1 MTLENF
7 NYRTDPLFLRNQF
20 SAHADKYGIPII
32 PKSKFVNYEL
42 QDLRLLRFDQV
53 KKDNGAHANR
63 MVHFFLYDYLF
74 ESLWKN
80 PEPFVEDLSKY
91 LGVMTPDFSMYIE
104 MPAAVQLYNTFRN
117 RWCGAYL
124 KTKGLRVVP
133 TINWGTEESF
143 DFCFAGVPKGSAV
156 AVSTYMFHA
165 HNNHAEQKDLFMRGY
180 QEMLRQIEPEHII
193 CYSEPF
199 KEMTGNIIYVDYD
212 LSSWKHMNDDIVKDS
227 GIKHIIGYTSCLNK
241 PVITK
246 TGFVMKGGGSAYGGE
261 WRPKDEDDE
270 RLVGKPGEIK
280 ESTHDGYKTL
290 TKIGESGYAERE
302 RHFTDHNNSNKRT
315 DPHDHIITWEDNH
328 PNFSKPINYEDEKV
342 PEFKN
347 HLTDQEVNKTMSK
360 IYSNDSNKF
369 ETIDEFKKSVLWGCE
384 VEFIYR
390 GKFYGITRLEVNN
403 INLYSPKENGF
414 EGIDIMLP
422 SIDALLDYEIDGA
435 RIRDIILDAEITGRN
450 L

>member
-7 NYRTDPLFLRNQF
+7 NYRTDPLFLRNRF
-20 SAHADKYGIPII
+20 SANADKYGIPVV
-32 PKSKFVNYEL
+32 PKSQFVNYEL

-53 KKDNGAHANR
+53 KKDNGAHADR

-104 MPAAVQLYNTFRN
+104 IPIAMQLYNTFRN

-124 KTKGLRVVP
+124 KSKGLRVVP
-133 TINWGTEESF
+133 TINWGTEKSF

-212 LSSWKHMNDDIVKDS
+212 LSSWKHMEDDAVKS
-227 GIKHIIGYTSCLNK
+227 SRVKHIIGYTGCLNK
-241 PVITK
+241 PIITK

-261 WRPKDEDDE
+261 WVPKNKDDE
-270 RLVGKPGEIK
+270 RLIGKPGEIK
-280 ESTHDGYKTL
+280 ESIHNGYKVL
-290 TKIGESGYAERE
+290 TKIGENGYGVKE
-302 RHFTDHNNSNKRT
+302 RHFTDHNTPNQHTN
-315 DPHDHIITWEDNH
+315 PHDHKITWENNH
-328 PNFSKPINYEDEKV
+328 PNFEKIPYDDGII

-347 HLTDQEVNKTMSK
+347 YFYLKTEANMNYHRNFESL
-360 IYSNDSNKF
+360 SELKF
-369 ETIDEFKKSVLWGCE
+369 CISCGAEINFEYNGHE
-384 VEFIYR
+384 
-390 GKFYGITRLEVNN
+390 YGIGKTSDNKYYIGSCFRKGEPEPGDELISLNVEDILNYSLGEKRLRECLN
-403 INLYSPKENGF
+403 
-414 EGIDIMLP
+414 
-422 SIDALLDYEIDGA
+422 EI
-435 RIRDIILDAEITGRN
+435 IILDRT